1 MKGRKGGEEMRRQQ
15 RRRGKKEAGVGVHG
29 VSFLF
34 KERNVKAGDRLR
46 LTLNGGKTK
55 AGWMEGRRWTHLYL
69 FLSMEDGH
77 YD

>member
-1 MKGRKGGEEMRRQQ
+1 VKRDEAAAE
-15 RRRGKKEAGVGVHG
+15 EAGVGVHA

-55 AGWMEGRRWTHLYL
+55 AEWMEGRGWSHLYL
-69 FLSMEDGH
+69 FLSMDDGH

>member
-1 MKGRKGGEEMRRQQ
+1 MRRQQ
-15 RRRGKKEAGVGVHG
+15 KMRGKEAGVGMSA

-34 KERNVKAGDRLR
+34 KERNVKAADRLR

-55 AGWMEGRRWTHLYL
+55 AEWMEGRGWTHLYL
-69 FLSMEDGH
+69 FLSVDDGR

>member
-1 MKGRKGGEEMRRQQ
+1 MRRWQKM
-15 RRRGKKEAGVGVHG
+15 RGKEVGVGMRA

-34 KERNVKAGDRLR
+34 KERNIKAADRLR

-55 AGWMEGRRWTHLYL
+55 AEWMEGRGWTHLDL
-69 FLSMEDGH
+69 FLSVDDGR

>member
-1 MKGRKGGEEMRRQQ
+1 M
-15 RRRGKKEAGVGVHG
+15 RGKKAGMGMRA

-34 KERNVKAGDRLR
+34 KERNVKAADRLR

-55 AGWMEGRRWTHLYL
+55 AEWMEGRGWTHLYL
-69 FLSMEDGH
+69 FLSVDSGR